1 MSTAETKPHEP
12 APDAK
17 PACPTGEIRNAEG
30 KCVPDPDAEAGP
42 PAETAE
48 KGLFPSVKAV
58 IQDALDATV
67 KEMEDKMT
75 KMMAEQIA
83 KIQKEFAVGLR
94 KELGLSTD
102 PTVTKTELNSAIRK
116 AVLDLKLPDG
126 KKTPASTP
134 LVKAVTSTTK
144 PGDIFKHFGVVA

>member
-1 MSTAETKPHEP
+1 MSTAEAKPHET

-58 IQDALDATV
+58 IEEVGDRII
-67 KEMEDKMT
+67 KEMEEKMQN
-75 KMMAEQIA
+75 MMKEELL
-83 KIQKEFAVGLR
+83 KIQKEFAGGLR
-94 KELGLSTD
+94 KELGLKTD
-102 PTVTKTELNSAIRK
+102 PTVTKSEMRGLVRK
-116 AVLDLKLPDG
+116 TILDLKIPDG

-134 LVKAVTSTTK
+134 LAKAVTSTTK